1 MDNSNTNP
9 AQNLEIP
16 ADIRKFLE
24 GILQDANMTS
34 LDETMREEM
43 VKELYAR
50 LDSYLTSTIVRNLPP
65 ENLEEFTKMNEQK
78 RPQPEI
84 EQYLKDHLPNSQEVL
99 SQAFMEFRELYLGN
113 VGVARSAPAQSR

>member
-65 ENLEEFTKMNEQK
+65 ENLEEFTRMNEQK

-113 VGVARSAPAQSR
+113 VGVARSAPAQS